1 MDKNAFIDNLQQ
13 RIGQLFASVGPM
25 VSPMG
30 RDNPLRSLLQQSL
43 SDWELV
49 SREDFEIHQ
58 QVLLRTREKLAAL
71 EKRVAELENA
81 ARTTRAD

>member
-13 RIGQLFASVGPM
+13 RIGQLFAT

-30 RDNPLRSLLQQSL
+30 RDNPLRNLLQQSL
-43 SDWELV
+43 ADWELV

-58 QVLLRTREKLAAL
+58 QVLLRTREKLVAL

-81 ARTTRAD
+81 ARATRAD

>member
-1 MDKNAFIDNLQQ
+1 MDKNAFIDTLQQ

-25 VSPMG
+25 VNPMG
-30 RDNPLRSLLQQSL
+30 RDNPLRNLLQQSL

-58 QVLLRTREKLAAL
+58 QVLLRTREKLAIL

-81 ARTTRAD
+81 ARATRAD

>member
-71 EKRVAELENA
+71 EKRVAELESA

>member
-13 RIGQLFASVGPM
+13 RIGQLFAT

-43 SDWELV
+43 ADWELV

-71 EKRVAELENA
+71 EKRVVELENA
-81 ARTTRAD
+81 ARTTRAE

>member
-1 MDKNAFIDNLQQ
+1 MDKNAFIDTLQS
-13 RIGQLFASVGPM
+13 RIGQLFST
-25 VSPMG
+25 VSPLG

-43 SDWELV
+43 AEWELV